1 MLINFVRTRFIQ
13 GDMEMPIIR
22 KVIDIGH
29 SKGITIPKSWFEYF
43 RKETGVEVTEVTMEV
58 NRILKVSPVLPKKQ
72 ERVSER

>member
-29 SKGITIPKSWFEYF
+29 SKGITNWAECQ
-43 RKETGVEVTEVTMEV
+43 R
-58 NRILKVSPVLPKKQ
+58 RHRRKKQ
-72 ERVSER
+72 